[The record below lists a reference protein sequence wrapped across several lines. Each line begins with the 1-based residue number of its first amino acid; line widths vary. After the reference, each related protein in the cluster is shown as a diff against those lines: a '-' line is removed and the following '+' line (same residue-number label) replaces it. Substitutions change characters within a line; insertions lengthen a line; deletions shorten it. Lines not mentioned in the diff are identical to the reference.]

1 MAAVGVLRGSKFKGG
16 NLRGCKFF
24 FFWFTGVVLL
34 SASELDTAALF
45 RVFADRSF
53 LEGSLTEPLPDK
65 LFVEMLFILLA
76 SKGKLDFRLK
86 NGVSAGE
93 SFGDSYAFGI
103 AGTGGTSSSSLFPA
117 AL

>member
-1 MAAVGVLRGSKFKGG
+1 
-16 NLRGCKFF
+16 
-24 FFWFTGVVLL
+24 
-34 SASELDTAALF
+34 
-45 RVFADRSF
+45 
-53 LEGSLTEPLPDK
+53 
-65 LFVEMLFILLA
+65 MLFILLA

>member
-1 MAAVGVLRGSKFKGG
+1 VLRGSKFKGG

-34 SASELDTAALF
+34 SASELDTAAFF
-45 RVFADRSF
+45 RVFAGRSF